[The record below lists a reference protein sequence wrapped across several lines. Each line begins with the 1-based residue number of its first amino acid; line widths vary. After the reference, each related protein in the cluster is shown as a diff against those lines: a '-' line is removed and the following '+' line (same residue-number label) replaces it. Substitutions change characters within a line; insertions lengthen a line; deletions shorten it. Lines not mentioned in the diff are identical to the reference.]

1 MLNLTMADAGIAS
14 WDTKYAYD
22 FWRPIRG
29 IRMLNAD
36 GNAMDDGNPDT
47 EADAD
52 WTPLGAPC
60 TNCPPGSTN
69 FTPPFPAYTSGH
81 ATFGGA
87 AFQTLI
93 NFFGRD
99 DISFTFVSDE
109 YNGVNKAVDG
119 SARPLKPR
127 SFDSFSQATEEN
139 GQSRIYLGVHWAFDK
154 TEGIKQGKAIADQAF
169 DRLLEPIRRR
179 GDDRHDQ
186 DHSCSN
192 DRFIAWR
199 GTHQRDD
206 HDRSWRDDEN
216 AGDDDD
222 LVAGLGGNHG

>member
-36 GNAMDDGNPDT
+36 GNSMDDGNPDT
-47 EADAD
+47 EADAG

-119 SARPLKPR
+119 SARLLKPR
-127 SFDSFSQATEEN
+127 SFDSFSQAMEEN

-154 TEGIKQGKAIADQAF
+154 TEGIAQ
-169 DRLLEPIRRR
+169 RRR
-179 GDDRHDQ
+179 VANWVF
-186 DHSCSN
+186 DHTYQPVY
-192 DRFIAWR
+192 R
-199 GTHQRDD
+199 
-206 HDRSWRDDEN
+206 
-216 AGDDDD
+216 
-222 LVAGLGGNHG
+222 